1 MIRSADNLINS
12 VQTGV
17 AVAPAAN
24 PDPVSARV
32 PAAAPPEPIDYG
44 ASDTETV
51 PEIPA
56 EPPYSEIE
64 PAAAVQTIPPQVV
77 EMDDTD
83 EYGNAVKKKMY
94 SEEEVQ
100 KMIRERLNR
109 GGRSD
114 AQNQQMREDA
124 RNFQPDPNSSESWE
138 DQLEQFVDK
147 VIEKRERTYHEKIS
161 QQQAEAQQLKYEANF
176 NAGMRK
182 YADFKEVVKDKPITD
197 SMMLGTRGLSD
208 PAGFIYA
215 ASKLQPKELE
225 RISRLADP
233 YAQMMEIGKL
243 DERMRKARATKSG
256 APSPITPIKGDAV
269 ERTKGRSNVDQ
280 RIREYA
286 REKVR

>member
-12 VQTGV
+12 VQLG
-17 AVAPAAN
+17 AAAPANN
-24 PDPVSARV
+24 PDPVQASV
-32 PAAAPPEPIDYG
+32 PAAAPPEPIDY
-44 ASDTETV
+44 AVPDTESV
-51 PEIPA
+51 PETPVD
-56 EPPYSEIE
+56 PPYSDIE
-64 PAAAVQTIPPQVV
+64 PAAAVQNIPPQVV

-100 KMIRERLNR
+100 RMMRDRLKR
-109 GGRSD
+109 GAHSE

-138 DQLEQFVDK
+138 DQLESFVDK
-147 VIEKRERTYHEKIS
+147 VIEKRERTFHEKAS
-161 QQQAEAQQLKYEANF
+161 QQQAEAQQLKYETNF

-215 ASKLQPKELE
+215 ASKLNPKELE
-225 RISRLADP
+225 RISRLPDP

-256 APSPITPIKGDAV
+256 APVPITPIKGDAV
-269 ERTKGRSNVDQ
+269 EKSRGRSNVDQ